1 MTKADKKELKA
12 QARADIDS
20 HKQQLTN
27 LSRKI
32 HASPELGFKEKR
44 AAGWLGDYLE
54 KNSFSLKKG
63 IYKLPTAF
71 KASYGSGSGR
81 PRVAML
87 AEYDALPQLGHACGH
102 NLIAASAVAAAV
114 AARPAIDQFGGT
126 VLVIGT
132 PAEELYGGKIMLAD
146 RGAFADID
154 AAMMVHPGTQDTAT
168 TTTLAC
174 ASLEVEFFGREAHAA
189 AHPEGGINALE
200 ALLLS
205 FAAINSLRQ
214 HTKDRARIHG
224 IITDGGQAANIVPGH
239 SAGRFL
245 VRADDEAYL
254 EELKD
259 KVLDCFSAGAKATG
273 ARLDYRWGDITYAP
287 MRNNLTLARLF
298 MANMRSLGRQMKL
311 YDPNQQ
317 FGSTDMGNVSRLVP
331 AIHPFIAIATPEVVG
346 HSPEFALAA
355 ISEDGSRGLILA
367 AKALAMTAI
376 DLLASPE
383 ALSGVR
389 DEFTGK

>member
-1 MTKADKKELKA
+1 MTKADKEELKA

-20 HKQQLTN
+20 REQQLTN

-44 AAGWLGDYLE
+44 AAGWLGGYLE
-54 KNSFSLKKG
+54 ENGFSLKKG

-71 KASYGSGSGR
+71 KASYGSGR

-245 VRADDEAYL
+245 VRADDEAHL
-254 EELKD
+254 EELKQ

-298 MANMRSLGRQMKL
+298 MANIRSLGRQMKL

-331 AIHPFIAIATPEVVG
+331 AIHPFIAIATPEVVV

-383 ALSGVR
+383 TLSGVR